1 VFAALQALAVM
12 YPNRPAVQP
21 VLEMTERIGWGLAP
35 FIKPILQLA
44 LVLVI
49 WIEAGRRLGI
59 ISDQMTLSGSYGLII
74 ESASIQAVIAIIIV
88 VAVSISALAG
98 IGDTPVLKDLAL
110 VVVGFY
116 FGTRRSKIEAEAASS
131 VTPPPI
137 SARGLTGNPRAA
149 FTCPRRQVARAKN
162 F

>member
-1 VFAALQALAVM
+1 LVFAALQAAAVM
-12 YPNRPAVQP
+12 YPNQPAVQP

-49 WIEAGRRLGI
+49 LIEAGRRLGI
-59 ISDQMTLSGSYGLII
+59 ISDQTLSGSYGLIL

-131 VTPPPI
+131 VTPPSDQ
-137 SARGLTGNPRAA
+137 SAPAA
-149 FTCPRRQVARAKN
+149 
-162 F
+162 